1 MEEEPDGR
9 PWYYDIKRY
18 LESGIYPEEASNNQK
33 KTIRRLAKNYF
44 PSGEILFRRTP
55 DLGFL
60 RCVDAA
66 EANKLINEVHIGV
79 CGPHMNGFVL
89 ARKILRTGYFWM
101 TMENNCSKYVQ
112 KFPKSKIHGDSV
124 QMPPYDLYAMSSPW
138 PFVAWGM
145 DVIGQIEPPASN
157 GHRFILVAIDY
168 FTKWVETS
176 SYRVVTKKVVA
187 DFIRNNLICRFRVLE
202 LIITNN
208 GANFNSHLMNEIC
221 EQFKIA
227 HRNLTSYQPQMNE
240 VVEVY
245 NKKIKKILT
254 EMVENDKSWHE
265 ILPYALL
272 GYRPMIKTL
281 IE

>member
-1 MEEEPDGR
+1 MIQHPNQSYIDPLEIILKEQLAHCVHVEEEPDGK

-66 EANKLINEVHIGV
+66 EANKLINEIHAGV
-79 CGPHMNGFVL
+79 CGPHINGFVL

-112 KFPKSKIHGDSV
+112 RCPKCQIHGDLIR
-124 QMPPYDLYAMSSPW
+124 MPPHELHAMNSPW

-145 DVIGQIEPPASN
+145 DVIGP
-157 GHRFILVAIDY
+157 IDPL
-168 FTKWVETS
+168 
-176 SYRVVTKKVVA
+176 A
-187 DFIRNNLICRFRVLE
+187 
-202 LIITNN
+202 
-208 GANFNSHLMNEIC
+208 
-221 EQFKIA
+221 
-227 HRNLTSYQPQMNE
+227 
-240 VVEVY
+240 
-245 NKKIKKILT
+245 
-254 EMVENDKSWHE
+254 
-265 ILPYALL
+265 
-272 GYRPMIKTL
+272 
-281 IE
+281 